1 MTFSRV
7 LLQFTQLFL
16 RKVKKKSQN
25 VLVVMK
31 KALNLQQKSIKQ
43 LKQHLITQKTKFYEK
58 ENFTFAGFILYDDS
72 NVGIF
77 ARRLSDLCNSRCSR

>member
-43 LKQHLITQKTKFYEK
+43 LKQHLITQKT
-58 ENFTFAGFILYDDS
+58 
-72 NVGIF
+72 
-77 ARRLSDLCNSRCSR
+77 